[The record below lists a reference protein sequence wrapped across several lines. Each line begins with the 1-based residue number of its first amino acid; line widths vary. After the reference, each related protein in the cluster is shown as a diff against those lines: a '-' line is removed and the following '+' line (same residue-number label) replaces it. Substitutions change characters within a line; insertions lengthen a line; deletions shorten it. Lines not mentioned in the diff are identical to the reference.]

1 MSPYGGN
8 STIGRSVERS
18 GYRAGYP
25 FGHSDV
31 HDGGRKT
38 ASAPQQGA
46 TMRLC
51 VLRKIQPRNVSRG
64 IEQLAFFFVSGAD
77 IRRAGRFWGGA
88 VQPWR
93 CGAVQL
99 WCCGAV
105 QPCSCDAVLLCS
117 RGVVVC
123 RSVVDCCRGVAMC
136 CRALLGRVDCRG
148 TEVKRCG
155 VRAKPV
161 QKSLSG
167 ISFRESRATWPDGG
181 LEEHVR

>member
-51 VLRKIQPRNVSRG
+51 VLRKSSPEMSAAVSSSWHFFSSPGPIYGVRG
-64 IEQLAFFFVSGAD
+64 GFGV
-77 IRRAGRFWGGA
+77 
-88 VQPWR
+88 V
-93 CGAVQL
+93 
-99 WCCGAV
+99 
-105 QPCSCDAVLLCS
+105 LCS
-117 RGVVVC
+117 RGAVEPCSCGAVEPCSRAVVTQCCYAVVVC

-181 LEEHVR
+181 LEEHGR